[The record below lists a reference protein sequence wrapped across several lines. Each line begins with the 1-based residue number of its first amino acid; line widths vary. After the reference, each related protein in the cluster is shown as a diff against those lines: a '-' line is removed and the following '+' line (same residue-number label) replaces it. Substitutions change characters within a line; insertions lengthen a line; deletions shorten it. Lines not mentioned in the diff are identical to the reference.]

1 MGSTLYQV
9 FSDVLWH
16 DSIPSAT
23 RPQRRSESWLH
34 RSPLSSRSLRILDS
48 LAHICPKLRVMAS
61 PPKLDV
67 PSMSQPIIGV
77 PIVDTP
83 IIETPTLRTLIMGV
97 LIEGVP
103 ITGICTI
110 GSHTHYEYTYNGY
123 GQIA

>member
-34 RSPLSSRSLRILDS
+34 RSPLSSRGLRILDS

-61 PPKLDV
+61 LSKLGV
-67 PSMSQPIIGV
+67 SSMGQPIMGV
-77 PIVDTP
+77 STMDIP
-83 IIETPTLRTLIMGV
+83 IIETPTLRALIMGV
-97 LIEGVP
+97 LIEDVS
-103 ITGICTI
+103 ITGICTM
-110 GSHTHYEYTYNGY
+110 GSHTHYEYTY
-123 GQIA
+123 